1 MLIVFIMINV
11 MLNVIMSNVPML
23 GQICSVSL
31 FWALGF
37 YFYADY
43 SYAEYLYSK

>member
-31 FWALGF
+31 FWPLGF
-37 YFYADY
+37 YFYAQC
-43 SYAEYLYSK
+43 SLAECLYGK